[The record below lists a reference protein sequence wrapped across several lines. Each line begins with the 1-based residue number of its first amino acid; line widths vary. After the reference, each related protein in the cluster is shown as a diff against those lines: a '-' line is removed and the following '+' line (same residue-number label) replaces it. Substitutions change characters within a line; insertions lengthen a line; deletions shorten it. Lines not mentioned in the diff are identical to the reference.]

1 MLLFSS
7 EKWDSGGE
15 AVYSAPG
22 QLESTSRFP
31 PLRPAPEESNW
42 YAIHTM
48 ARHEKRVAA
57 QFEEKRV
64 RAFLPLLRQTHTWSD
79 RQSKVDV
86 PMFSCYAFVRIVQ
99 TVEERL
105 KVLRTPGVLGFV
117 GSERQGTPI
126 PEEQIESLRIAIGK
140 SVPCFPHA
148 FITAG
153 RRVRIRGG
161 SLDGVEGILI
171 RRGADQS
178 LVLSVE
184 LLLRSVAIRVEGYD
198 IELV

>member
-1 MLLFSS
+1 MSS
-7 EKWDSGGE
+7 LQIHLESITQLPPLN
-15 AVYSAPG
+15 SAP
-22 QLESTSRFP
+22 QESS
-31 PLRPAPEESNW
+31 W
-42 YAIHTM
+42 YAVHTM

-64 RAFLPLLRQTHTWSD
+64 CTFLPLLGQIHRWSD
-79 RQSKVDV
+79 RRVKVEV
-86 PMFSCYAFVRIVQ
+86 PMFGCYAFVRIGQ

-126 PEEQIESLRIAIGK
+126 PEEQIESLRIAINGK
-140 SVPCFPHA
+140 IPCFPHA
-148 FITAG
+148 FISAG

-161 SLDGVEGILI
+161 SLDGVEGILV
-171 RRGADQS
+171 RQGGDQS
-178 LVLSVE
+178 LILSVE
-184 LLLRSVAIRVEGYD
+184 LLKRSVAIRVEGYD